1 MRIEDVIN
9 KLMNEQQR
17 VVREGLPDL
26 IFADQVSDDSSRA
39 EAPATEAEDNTE
51 SSRPKNSLS
60 SGSQSE
66 RVDSADNLLPG
77 DVAGFADTPLVASEV
92 EQPPAANAEQTEV
105 SELPVAELPQR
116 EVAEQPTSDLPQ
128 RDVSEVPVV
137 QPSQQEVSELPES
150 TTPQRDVSE
159 VPQSQEPTKSNT
171 EIPQGEFVY
180 ERVPD
185 VGASSSFSPSET
197 EQPQQA
203 SPISQQEISPPSSA
217 APTQPGDSEAIPS
230 HPGFTPGQVE
240 DPPQARIEQSEK
252 SEIPQSATL
261 LESSGMMDRYLREVQ
276 PASFEMTDAAEASQ
290 PEPLN
295 VPNLSSS
302 MTPDFFEGPGKSGI
316 PDSVQEKIA
325 QLEANVES
333 FAARGQHDS
342 QPNVNDQIWDAISLS
357 ERRW

>member
-26 IFADQVSDDSSRA
+26 IFADQVSDESSRA
-39 EAPATEAEDNTE
+39 ETPVTDSEDNTE
-51 SSRPKNSLS
+51 SSQPKNSLS
-60 SGSQSE
+60 LGSQSE
-66 RVDSADNLLPG
+66 RVDSSSDLLPG
-77 DVAGFADTPLVASEV
+77 DVAGFDETPLIAPEV
-92 EQPPAANAEQTEV
+92 EQPPVANVEQVEV

-116 EVAEQPTSDLPQ
+116 EVAEQPTSNLPQ

-137 QPSQQEVSELPES
+137 QPTQQEVSELPES

-159 VPQSQEPTKSNT
+159 VPQSQEPTKSNA

-185 VGASSSFSPSET
+185 VDASSSFSPSEA

-203 SPISQQEISPPSSA
+203 SPASQQEVASPPSA
-217 APTQPGDSEAIPS
+217 TPTQPGDSEAIPS
-230 HPGFTPGQVE
+230 HSGFTPGQME
-240 DPPQARIEQSEK
+240 DPPQARIEQPEK
-252 SEIPQSATL
+252 SEIPQPATL

-276 PASFEMTDAAEASQ
+276 PASFEITDAAEASQ
-290 PEPLN
+290 AESLN

-342 QPNVNDQIWDAISLS
+342 QPNVSDQIWDAISLS

>member
-1 MRIEDVIN
+1 
-9 KLMNEQQR
+9 MNEQQR

-26 IFADQVSDDSSRA
+26 IFADQVKDDSSRA
-39 EAPATEAEDNTE
+39 ETPATEAEGDAE
-51 SSRPKNSLS
+51 DYRPKNSLS

-66 RVDSADNLLPG
+66 RVDSADDLLPS
-77 DVAGFADTPLVASEV
+77 DVVGFDDAPLIASEV
-92 EQPPAANAEQTEV
+92 EQPPVANAEQTEV

-116 EVAEQPTSDLPQ
+116 DVAEQPTSELPQ
-128 RDVSEVPVV
+128 RDVIEVPVV
-137 QPSQQEVSELPES
+137 QPSHQEVSELPES

-159 VPQSQEPTKSNT
+159 VPQSQEPAQSSV

-185 VGASSSFSPSET
+185 VDASSSFSPSEA

-203 SPISQQEISPPSSA
+203 SPVNQPEVASPSSA
-217 APTQPGDSEAIPS
+217 APTQPGDSETIPS

-240 DPPQARIEQSEK
+240 NPPQARIEQSEK
-252 SEIPQSATL
+252 SEIPQPATL
-261 LESSGMMDRYLREVQ
+261 LESSGMMDRYLMEVQ

-290 PEPLN
+290 AESLN

-342 QPNVNDQIWDAISLS
+342 QPNVSDQIWDAISLA